1 MQASGE
7 EDDRIAGRFRAP
19 LRRSHPFP
27 PTASPIPCE
36 SRPINPTEIRKNAL
50 LGDYPPRQC
59 GIATFT
65 HDLRQALAARYPE
78 TESFVAPVNDR
89 SGGYAYGPEVRFE
102 FHENELQS
110 YRRAA
115 SYLNFSNADVVCL
128 QHEFGI
134 YGGPAG
140 SFILALL
147 RDLGLPV
154 VTTLHTVLQEP
165 AADQRRVLQE
175 LTTLSAR
182 LVVMSE
188 RGARMLREVYQVP
201 ASKIDVIPHGIVD
214 IPFVDPNY
222 YKDQFG
228 VEGKQVLLTY
238 GLLSPNKG
246 IFWRQIQELG
256 VEDAPSMTIL
266 EALPEH
272 FTVVELAG
280 EIQRLRRCAQHRN
293 TEFDRTAARLL
304 NLARANY
311 EVIYTPAQPLSE
323 RVIFPTSPSESNG
336 IEDARFVR
344 FVEDDASVAYV
355 ATYTAYDG
363 RVTIPQMLETR
374 DFLHFRI
381 CTLNGPEVQNKGMAL
396 FPRKIDGQ
404 YVMLSRQDG
413 ENLYLMRS
421 KDLHFWQDKTPLLR
435 PARPWEFLQIGNC
448 GSPIETAEGWLVISH
463 GVGPMRKYSIGAFLL
478 DREDPSRVLRRL
490 RQPLL
495 SPDESER
502 EGYVPNVVYSCGSLV
517 HAGRLILP
525 YAMSDSASSFATV
538 DLAELLA
545 AMEPVAG

>member
-1 MQASGE
+1 MLNVVRTGVCLRPDPARVLFRPFVPLGE
-7 EDDRIAGRFRAP
+7 ARSLRILARVLALTEAEVRAHLDQVLAEFHARHQRLQDYFLARYAAVSHLLPTDQELSAGRRLLIGACFTQEYSLEAAALFNPSIVPHPDQDGLPEGTLRFILSLRATGEGRISSITFRTGTVGPDGKVGLDAP
-19 LRRSHPFP
+19 SRYVTTPVHIP
-27 PTASPIPCE
+27 P
-36 SRPINPTEIRKNAL
+36 
-50 LGDYPPRQC
+50 
-59 GIATFT
+59 
-65 HDLRQALAARYPE
+65 
-78 TESFVAPVNDR
+78 
-89 SGGYAYGPEVRFE
+89 
-102 FHENELQS
+102 
-110 YRRAA
+110 A
-115 SYLNFSNADVVCL
+115 SYDKS
-128 QHEFGI
+128 
-134 YGGPAG
+134 
-140 SFILALL
+140 
-147 RDLGLPV
+147 
-154 VTTLHTVLQEP
+154 
-165 AADQRRVLQE
+165 
-175 LTTLSAR
+175 
-182 LVVMSE
+182 
-188 RGARMLREVYQVP
+188 
-201 ASKIDVIPHGIVD
+201 
-214 IPFVDPNY
+214 
-222 YKDQFG
+222 
-228 VEGKQVLLTY
+228 
-238 GLLSPNKG
+238 

-413 ENLYLMRS
+413 DNLYLMRS

-435 PARPWEFLQIGNC
+435 PASPWEFLQIGNC